1 MSATLAWKWNRL
13 KAMAPAEVCWR
24 VRQGIAAG
32 FERWGFGLAC
42 DVGAGTGAGGS
53 AWVSPLP
60 TDFDAAPYVAAAD
73 RLLAGRW
80 DVLSLRDCALGFP
93 PRWNRDPK
101 TGVEA
106 PLGFGKDI
114 DYRSER
120 IVGDIKYLWEP
131 NRHLELVTLAQ
142 AWHLTREP
150 RFAEAARRLLSSW
163 LEQCPYPRGP
173 HWTSPL
179 ELGVRL
185 VNWACAWHL
194 LSGEASSL
202 FASEEGQT
210 FRQRWL
216 GAIYQHCHF
225 ISGNLSRHS
234 SANNHLFGELMGL
247 FAASVTW
254 PLWPESARWRES
266 ARGELEAEAIKQ
278 NGADGTNREQAF
290 WYQHEVADMML
301 LCLLFGQANGIDFSS
316 QFTKRLEL
324 MLEFIA
330 AVMDTGGHV
339 PMIGDADDAV
349 MVRFSREPGFCPY
362 RSLLATGAVLF
373 GRSDFKAKAGRFD
386 DKSRWLL
393 GDAASERFHA
403 LPATT
408 AESPKLAFPEG
419 GYYVLG
425 QGFGTPREVRAVVD
439 AGPLGYLSLAAH
451 GHADA
456 LAFTLSVAGNEVL
469 IDPGTYAYHGG
480 KRWRDYFRGTS
491 AHNTLR
497 VDGKEQSVPRG
508 NFMWLSHAR
517 ARLEQFET
525 GPERDAFEGV
535 HDGYLRLE
543 DPVLHRRRIEFDKRN
558 MRIEVR
564 DALECA
570 GEHFVELH
578 WHLAEN
584 CVAQVSGHAVE
595 IDCAKVRL
603 RVECPRELG
612 APEVITGH
620 DDPPLGWISRRLDEK
635 TPSPVIACTGRVASG
650 TSLVTVIEIAIDV
663 TTDPNGPSSVG
674 KASQRR
680 QQA

>member
-1 MSATLAWKWNRL
+1 MSATLAWKLNRL
-13 KAMAPAEVCWR
+13 KTMGPAEVCWR
-24 VRQGIAAG
+24 VRQVVVAG
-32 FERWGFGLAC
+32 LQRRGFGLAS
-42 DVGAGTGAGGS
+42 DVSAGIGTGGS

-60 TDFDAAPYVAAAD
+60 TGFDAAPYVAAAD

-80 DVLSLRDCALGFP
+80 DVFSLRDCTLGFP

-101 TGVEA
+101 TGVEV
-106 PLGFGKDI
+106 PLDFGKGI
-114 DYRSER
+114 DYRNER
-120 IVGDIKYLWEP
+120 VVGDIKYLWEL

-150 RFAEAARRLLSSW
+150 RFAEAARCLLVSW
-163 LEQCPYPRGP
+163 LDQCPYPRGP
-173 HWTSPL
+173 HWTSSL

-194 LSGEASSL
+194 LGGEAAPL
-202 FASEEGQT
+202 FAAEEGQA

-216 GAIYQHCHF
+216 VAIYQHCHF

-247 FAASVTW
+247 FVASVIW
-254 PLWPESARWRES
+254 PLWPESVRWRER
-266 ARGELEAEAIKQ
+266 ARGELEAEAIRQ

-301 LCLLFGQANGIDFSS
+301 LCLIFGQANGIDFSD
-316 QFTKRLEL
+316 QFRKRLEL

-330 AVMDTGGHV
+330 AVMDAGGHV
-339 PMIGDADDAV
+339 TMIGDADDAV

-373 GRSDFKAKAGRFD
+373 GRGDFKARAWRLD

-393 GDAASERFHA
+393 GDAGSERFHA
-403 LPATT
+403 LPVAT
-408 AESPKLAFPEG
+408 AEPSTRAFSEG

-425 QGFGTPREVRAVVD
+425 RDFGTPREVKAVVD
-439 AGPLGYLSLAAH
+439 AGPLGYLSIAAH

-456 LAFTLSVAGNEVL
+456 LAFTLSIGGEEVL
-469 IDPGTYAYHGG
+469 VDPGTYAYHRE
-480 KRWRDYFRGTS
+480 KPWRDYFRGTS

-497 VDGKEQSVPRG
+497 VDGEDQSVPGG
-508 NFMWLSHAR
+508 NFMWLAHAR
-517 ARLEQFET
+517 AWCEHFET
-525 GPERDAFEGV
+525 GAERDEFVGV
-535 HDGYLRLE
+535 HDGYLRLK

-558 MRIEVR
+558 MLIEVR
-564 DALECA
+564 DALQCT
-570 GEHFVELH
+570 GEHSVELH
-578 WHLAEN
+578 WHLAES
-584 CVAQVSGHAVE
+584 CVAQVSGQAVE
-595 IDCAKVRL
+595 IGCANARM

-612 APEVITGH
+612 VPKVVVGR

-635 TPSPVIACTGRVASG
+635 TPSPVIVCAGRIAGG
-650 TSLVTVIEIAIDV
+650 TRLVTVIKIATGAIQ
-663 TTDPNGPSSVG
+663 GH
-674 KASQRR
+674 
-680 QQA
+680 

>member
-1 MSATLAWKWNRL
+1 MGQGMSAALAWKLNRL
-13 KAMAPAEVCWR
+13 KAMGPAEVCWR
-24 VRQGIAAG
+24 VRQAVAAG
-32 FERWGFGLAC
+32 FERRGFGLAG
-42 DVGAGTGAGGS
+42 DVGAGTGSGGS
-53 AWVSPLP
+53 AWVSPFP
-60 TDFDAAPYVAAAD
+60 TGFDAALHIAAAD
-73 RLLAGRW
+73 RVISGRW
-80 DVLSLRDCALGFP
+80 DVFSLRDCALGFP

-106 PLGFGKDI
+106 QLAFGKGI
-114 DYRSER
+114 DYRNEAA
-120 IVGDIKYLWEP
+120 VGDIKYLWEL

-163 LEQCPYPRGP
+163 LEQCPYPLGP
-173 HWTSPL
+173 HWTSSL

-185 VNWACAWHL
+185 VNWACAWQL
-194 LSGEASSL
+194 LGGESSSL
-202 FASEEGQT
+202 FTGEEGLA

-216 GAIYQHCHF
+216 VAIYRHSHF

-247 FAASVTW
+247 FVASVTW
-254 PLWPESARWRES
+254 PLWQESARWRES
-266 ARGELEAEAIKQ
+266 ARGGLEAEAMKQ

-290 WYQHEVADMML
+290 WYHHEVADMML
-301 LCLLFGQANGIDFSS
+301 LCLLFGRANGIHFSS
-316 QFTKRLEL
+316 RLEKRLES

-330 AVMDTGGHV
+330 AVMDAGGHV

-349 MVRFSREPGFCPY
+349 MVRLSREQAFCPY

-373 GRSDFKAKAGRFD
+373 DRGDFKAKARRFD

-393 GDAASERFHA
+393 GDAASERFDA
-403 LPATT
+403 LSVAT
-408 AESPKLAFPEG
+408 AEPARLAFPEG

-425 QGFGTPREVRAVVD
+425 QDLGTPREVKAVVD
-439 AGPLGYLSLAAH
+439 AGPLGYLSIAAH

-469 IDPGTYAYHGG
+469 VDSGTYAYHRQ

-497 VDGKEQSVPRG
+497 VDEEEQSVPGG

-517 ARLEQFET
+517 PRCEHFES
-525 GPERDAFEGV
+525 GSERDVFEGV
-535 HDGYLRLE
+535 HDGYQRLH
-543 DPVLHRRRIEFDKRN
+543 DPVRHRRRIEFDKHH

-564 DALECA
+564 DTLECA
-570 GEHFVELH
+570 EEHFVEIH
-578 WHLAEN
+578 WHLAES
-584 CVAQVSGHAVE
+584 CVTQVSGHAME
-595 IDCAKVRL
+595 IGCAQVRI

-612 APEVITGH
+612 APEVVVGRDH
-620 DDPPLGWISRRLDEK
+620 PPLGWISRRLDEK
-635 TPSPVIACTGRVASG
+635 TPSPVIVCAGRVAG
-650 TSLVTVIEIAIDV
+650 GVRLVTVIEIATGV
-663 TTDPNGPSSVG
+663 
-674 KASQRR
+674 
-680 QQA
+680 